1 MEKWD
6 LLDASG
12 NPTGRTIVRGERLQA
27 GQYHLVVHIW
37 IVDSRGRLLIQK
49 RSPNLRLMPGM
60 WAATGGSAVSG
71 EISSDAA
78 RRELAE
84 ELGILTYPNELTY
97 MGRLRR
103 RNSHCDM
110 WLLRSDV
117 DAASLHLQEEEVARA
132 MWVTWDRLMEMV
144 RQRRFHNYGRPYFQ
158 WLHRHIYGEAGN
170 GDADRASAETD

>member
-12 NPTGRTIVRGERLQA
+12 NPTGRTIVRGERLLA

-37 IVDSRGRLLIQK
+37 VVDSRGRLLIQK

-71 EISSDAA
+71 EVSSDAA

-117 DAASLHLQEEEVARA
+117 AIDSLRLQEEEVARVK
-132 MWVTWDRLMEMV
+132 WISWEGLMDMV

-158 WLHRHIYGEAGN
+158 WLQRHIYGEAGKSH
-170 GDADRASAETD
+170 DRVASDKD

>member
-6 LLDASG
+6 LLDAEG
-12 NPTGRTIVRGERLQA
+12 NPTGRTIVRGERLLA
-27 GQYHLVVHIW
+27 GQYRLVVHIW
-37 IVDSRGRLLIQK
+37 VVDSRGRLLIQK
-49 RSPNLRLMPGM
+49 RAPHLRLMPGV

-97 MGRLRR
+97 LGRLRR

-110 WLLRSDV
+110 WLLRTDDV
-117 DAASLHLQEEEVARA
+117 RVNALHLQEEEVDRV
-132 MWVTWDRLMEMV
+132 MWVTWETLMEMV
-144 RQRRFHNYGRPYFQ
+144 RQRRFHNYGQTYFR
-158 WLHRHIYGEAGN
+158 WLYRHIYKEAEPPH
-170 GDADRASAETD
+170 AD

>member
-1 MEKWD
+1 MEQWD
-6 LLDASG
+6 LMDAEG
-12 NPTGRTIVRGERLQA
+12 NRTGQTIVRGERLQA

-37 IVDSRGRLLIQK
+37 VVDSHGRLLIQK
-49 RSPNLRLMPGM
+49 RAADLRLMPNT

-71 EISSDAA
+71 EDSATAA

-84 ELGILTYPNELTY
+84 ELGILAYPQELHY

-117 DAASLHLQEEEVARA
+117 PVTQLHLQKEEVARA
-132 MWVTWDRLMEMV
+132 NWVTWDRLMEMV
-144 RQRRFHNYGRPYFQ
+144 RQRRFHNYGHPYFQ
-158 WLHRHIYGEAGN
+158 WLYEHIYEKKDGI
-170 GDADRASAETD
+170 GDADQMAAR